1 MAATQ
6 FTLSKD
12 DWSLHRKGHQ
22 DQERHREKVKQA
34 IKENLAD
41 LISDEGIIMSDGR
54 QIVRIPIRSLEE
66 YRFRYN
72 FNKSRQAGTGK
83 GDSKVGD
90 VLADDGSEKPGQGQ
104 GAGNRPGVDYVE
116 AEVALEDIE
125 AELFAELTLPNLKPK
140 SPDDVVTTDIDFRD
154 VRKKGLSSNID
165 KKRTLIESIR
175 RSQRE
180 AARAEGNLHWR
191 ILPDDLR
198 YKTWE
203 DVEEPD
209 SKAVVLAMM
218 DTSGSMGL
226 FEKYCARTFFFWMT
240 RFLRTK
246 YDTVQIRYIAHHTEA
261 NEVSEEHFFS
271 RGESGGTIC
280 SSAYEYALAMIERE
294 YPPQRFNIYPI
305 HFSDGDNLTSDNERC
320 CRLVHQLCELSQMF
334 GYAEVNQYGR
344 SSTLMNSFG
353 KINHPYFRSVV
364 IREKASIYLALK
376 AFFSVRDGAVKPA

>member
-1 MAATQ
+1 MAASQ
-6 FTLSKD
+6 FTLSKE
-12 DWSLHRKGHQ
+12 DWSLHRKGYQ

-72 FNKSRQAGTGK
+72 FNKSKQAGTGK
-83 GDSKVGD
+83 GDSQVGD
-90 VLADDGSEKPGQGQ
+90 VIASDGPPQPGQGQ
-104 GAGNRPGVDYVE
+104 GAGNLPGVDYVE

-125 AELFAELTLPNLKPK
+125 AELFSELTLPNLKPK
-140 SPDDVVTTDIDFRD
+140 SPDDVVARDIDFRD
-154 VRKKGLSSNID
+154 VRKTGLASNID
-165 KKRTLIESIR
+165 KKRTLLESLR

-180 AARAEGNLHWR
+180 SARQDGLNWR
-191 ILPDDLR
+191 IRPDDLR

-209 SKAVVLAMM
+209 SQAVVLAMM

-246 YDTVQIRYIAHHTEA
+246 YETVQIRYIAHHTEA
-261 NEVSEEHFFS
+261 REVSEEHFFT

-280 SSAYEYALAMIERE
+280 SSAYEYALTLIEKE
-294 YPPQRFNIYPI
+294 YPPQRYNIYPI

-320 CRLVHQLCELSQMF
+320 VRLVEKLCEQSQMF

-344 SSTLMNSFG
+344 GSTLMNAFG
-353 KINHPYFRSVV
+353 KINHPYFRTVV
-364 IREKASIYLALK
+364 IREKAGIYQALK
-376 AFFSVRDGAVKPA
+376 AFFSVRDDTSRPA